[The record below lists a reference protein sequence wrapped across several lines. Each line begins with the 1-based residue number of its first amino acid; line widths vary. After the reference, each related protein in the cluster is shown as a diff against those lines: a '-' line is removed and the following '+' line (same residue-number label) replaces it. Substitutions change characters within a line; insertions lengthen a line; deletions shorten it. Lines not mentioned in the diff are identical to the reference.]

1 MLKFE
6 FSIQTREGQKLGR
19 ITIMGRDRPDAERK
33 LYQMYRQCEILRC
46 EVYQERDRR
55 WQVISA
61 TEATLAEPLAVLS
74 KQH

>member
-19 ITIMGRDRPDAERK
+19 IAIMGRDRPDVERK
-33 LYQMYRQCEILRC
+33 LYQMYRQCKILRC

-55 WQVISA
+55 WQAMSTMEKDV
-61 TEATLAEPLAVLS
+61 EEPLAALS
-74 KQH
+74 KEN

>member
-19 ITIMGRDRPDAERK
+19 IAIMGRDQSDAERK

-46 EVYQERDRR
+46 EVYQERGRR
-55 WQVISA
+55 WQMVSA
-61 TEATLAEPLAVLS
+61 EEALTEQPLAALS
-74 KQH
+74 KEH